1 MKYKYLIHEPR
12 DFISIIYINRPKKL
26 NSLNIKVLDEINHLL
41 KILKKDNS
49 VRIIII
55 TGKGDKA
62 FVAGADISEFS
73 NFKSSEGYKLSMKG
87 QSEVFNFIETLNKP
101 VIAAIN
107 GYALGGGLELALC
120 CHIRIASKVS
130 KMGLPETS
138 LGIIPGYGGTQRL
151 AQIVGRGIANE
162 MILTGSMI
170 DSSRALSIGLISKV
184 VNSKELI
191 DSAIDISKK
200 ILINSPFA
208 ISKAIK
214 AINFG
219 FNHNKNGLKKEIEL
233 FSECFDS
240 EDFNEGTNAFIE
252 KRKPNFKGE

>member
-1 MKYKYLIHEPR
+1 MVIT
-12 DFISIIYINRPKKL
+12 
-26 NSLNIKVLDEINHLL
+26 SLKDMDEIRAANILNLPKQLSFYSWPKAWSTACTGFVCEGL
-41 KILKKDNS
+41 KPGFFNS
-49 VRIIII
+49 IKI
-55 TGKGDKA
+55 TVPSVIVSVG
-62 FVAGADISEFS
+62 
-73 NFKSSEGYKLSMKG
+73 LS
-87 QSEVFNFIETLNKP
+87 
-101 VIAAIN
+101 AIN

-170 DSSRALSIGLISKV
+170 NSSRALSIGLISKV
-184 VNSKELI
+184 VNSDELI

-252 KRKPNFKGE
+252 KRKPNFIGK

>member
-151 AQIVGRGIANE
+151 AQIVGRGIAN
-162 MILTGSMI
+162 
-170 DSSRALSIGLISKV
+170 D
-184 VNSKELI
+184 ELI